1 MRQCRWFIFILTLRV
16 LSAAAGRADE
26 TFSNSPVI
34 LENDIAWVRIHRVEE
49 PLAEKLG
56 SCVLTNRLIG
66 LVLDLRFAD
75 GVDFAAARTAADAL
89 AATKLPVAI
98 LVNSQTRGAA
108 TALAADLRA
117 TRAGLVFGQ
126 ATEAVSVNDRTL
138 PAVTPDIPVMADLND
153 ERRWLNNPYAPPAR
167 SETRSTTP
175 PGGFL
180 PAVDHTSEAELVRQ
194 QRQSDRAADSFL
206 PPAPAPPHAA
216 SSPRVI
222 HDPVLARGL
231 DFLKGL
237 AIVNASK
244 R

>member
-1 MRQCRWFIFILTLRV
+1 MIQRRLLIFILTLRV
-16 LSAAAGRADE
+16 LSTTAGLADE
-26 TFSNSPVI
+26 TLSNSPVI

-56 SCVLTNRLIG
+56 SRVLTNQLIG
-66 LVLDLRFAD
+66 IVLDLRFAD
-75 GVDFAAARTAADAL
+75 GDDFAAARTAADAL
-89 AATKLPVAI
+89 ATTKLPVAI

-108 TALAADLRA
+108 TALAAALRDA
-117 TRAGLVFGQ
+117 RAGLIFGQ
-126 ATEAVSVNDRTL
+126 TTQAVSVNDRTL
-138 PAVTPDIPVMADLND
+138 PAVTPDIPVTADLND

-206 PPAPAPPHAA
+206 PPAPAPPRAA

-222 HDPVLARGL
+222 HDPVLARSL

-237 AIVNASK
+237 AIVHASQ